1 MKELPPNIDQLC
13 ERYVGTLSDLDH
25 STKAREALFRL
36 RSFLRKAL
44 ERGEKDI
51 ISAKAAINKWSDA
64 TDALLIE
71 NCPTNNPRS
80 EDYDEAMA
88 AVANIKSQVLYMI
101 DPSEST
107 EPSSPELT
115 IPTTLLDEHEKKLI
129 AKLRL
134 PSRATEKVV
143 EIIEDVKKG
152 NKMGYEIKWLEGY
165 DTRFR
170 VKWGKLRI
178 VFDMR
183 TKPEKVIDIAFR
195 KEAYETSRN

>member
-13 ERYVGTLSDLDH
+13 ERYVGALSDLNK

-36 RSFLRKAL
+36 RGFLTKAL
-44 ERGEKDI
+44 TRAEKDTV
-51 ISAKAAINKWSDA
+51 SAKAAINKWSAD
-64 TDALLIE
+64 TDALLIQY
-71 NCPTNNPRS
+71 CPTDSPRS
-80 EDYDEAMA
+80 ADYDEAMST
-88 AVANIKSQVLYMI
+88 VDNIRVQMLHII
-101 DPSEST
+101 DPNERA
-107 EPSSPELT
+107 EPSSPNLT
-115 IPTTLLDEHEKKLI
+115 VPTTLLADEEKKMV
-129 AKLRL
+129 AKLKL
-134 PSRATEKVV
+134 PHKAAEKVV
-143 EIIEDVKKG
+143 EIIEDIKRG